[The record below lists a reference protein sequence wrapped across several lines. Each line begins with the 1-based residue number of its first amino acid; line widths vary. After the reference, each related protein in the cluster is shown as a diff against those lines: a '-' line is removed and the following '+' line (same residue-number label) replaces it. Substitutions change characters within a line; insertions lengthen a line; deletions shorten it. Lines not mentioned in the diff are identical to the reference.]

1 MLGPMLSN
9 HELPVPFSDFFWSMF
24 LRDTS
29 VLIAYEYTFFM
40 SSMSC
45 SVISLRPFRLNAE
58 KLIDS
63 PS

>member
-1 MLGPMLSN
+1 MFGPMLSN

-24 LRDTS
+24 LRETR

-45 SVISLRPFRLNAE
+45 SVISLRPVRLNAV
-58 KLIDS
+58 KLIDV
-63 PS
+63 PE